1 MESRVLLRTF
11 CLLFGLGA
19 GEWPQSWGGRRD
31 GSHLGAAPAARGS
44 LAFPPPEV
52 GLEWEAW
59 SRGWV
64 WIWIF
69 FFFLNPCAYLGDRR
83 AGHTPSLGSEG
94 RGELC
99 TEQGL
104 K

>member
-31 GSHLGAAPAARGS
+31 GPRLWAARAAWGR
-44 LAFPPPEV
+44 LALPPPEV

-64 WIWIF
+64 WIWMF
-69 FFFLNPCAYLGDRR
+69 FCACLGDSR
-83 AGHTPSLGSEG
+83 AGHTPSPGSEG
-94 RGELC
+94 QGELC
-99 TEQGL
+99 TERGL